1 MMRSKRILALL
12 LSMVL
17 LGTALSGCGGG
28 STGTDSGEGNS
39 VTEGGSTG
47 EPVQGGEITVG
58 IAQDLDNSLDPH
70 LAVAAGTKEV
80 MFNVFEGLV
89 KPNAD
94 GELIP
99 AVAERYE
106 VSEDKTQYTFTL
118 RDGITFHNGDA
129 VTVEDIVY
137 SINRC
142 ADDSEGTPLVPA
154 LSAVQTV
161 EATDEK
167 TVVVTIDAPNNEFLS
182 YMTLAILPEDYTEQD
197 TAPVGTGPFKFVSRS
212 PQQNIV
218 LERYDGYWGTPA
230 YLDKVTF
237 QIVENPDALVMSLQS
252 GALDLVAH
260 LTYNQ
265 TVQLGD
271 DFNIVDGPMNLVQ
284 AIYLNNK
291 VAPFDNET
299 VRQALC
305 YAIDIQQIM
314 DLTAGGSGYPVGSSM
329 YPAFQKY
336 FDDSLTNYYSYDPA
350 KAKELLAQ
358 AGYADGFDMT
368 ITVPSNYQP
377 HLDAAQVVE
386 QQLEAVGINVTIQPV
401 TWTSWLND
409 TYIGR
414 DFQATLVGVDASY
427 LTARAMLERFTSTAD
442 DNFIN
447 YNNPEYDQLFQQ
459 AITSTDDETQTQ
471 LYKQMERVLT
481 ETAANVYLQDLAN
494 FVAMNKDL
502 GGLEFYPVY
511 VLDLSTV
518 YYTA

>member
-260 LTYNQ
+260 LT
-265 TVQLGD
+265 
-271 DFNIVDGPMNLVQ
+271 
-284 AIYLNNK
+284 
-291 VAPFDNET
+291 
-299 VRQALC
+299 
-305 YAIDIQQIM
+305 
-314 DLTAGGSGYPVGSSM
+314 
-329 YPAFQKY
+329 
-336 FDDSLTNYYSYDPA
+336 
-350 KAKELLAQ
+350 
-358 AGYADGFDMT
+358 
-368 ITVPSNYQP
+368 
-377 HLDAAQVVE
+377 
-386 QQLEAVGINVTIQPV
+386 
-401 TWTSWLND
+401 
-409 TYIGR
+409 
-414 DFQATLVGVDASY
+414 
-427 LTARAMLERFTSTAD
+427 
-442 DNFIN
+442 
-447 YNNPEYDQLFQQ
+447 
-459 AITSTDDETQTQ
+459 
-471 LYKQMERVLT
+471 
-481 ETAANVYLQDLAN
+481 
-494 FVAMNKDL
+494 
-502 GGLEFYPVY
+502 
-511 VLDLSTV
+511 
-518 YYTA
+518 